1 MEDILKVDYAFY
13 ADKYKGSQTEA
24 EISDALDRAA
34 INIFIATYCR
44 TKASKLTPFQTQ
56 MAKMAICAEADY
68 LATTNDVNE
77 LDGITAYSIGD
88 VSISFDTSRTQ
99 AKICDKARSYL
110 LPTGLLNRCLW

>member
-1 MEDILKVDYAFY
+1 MDDILNVDYAFY
-13 ADKYKGSQTEA
+13 SEKYKGTQLEG
-24 EISDALDRAA
+24 EITDALKNAA
-34 INIFIATYCR
+34 INVYIATFCS

-88 VSISFDTSRTQ
+88 VSISFDTSKTQ
-99 AKICDKARSYL
+99 AKICDKARNYL
-110 LPTGLLNRCLW
+110 IPTGLLNRCLW

>member
-24 EISDALDRAA
+24 EIADALKNAA
-34 INIFIATYCR
+34 INVYIATFCR
-44 TKASKLTPFQTQ
+44 TKTSKLTPFQTQ

-88 VSISFDTSRTQ
+88 VSISFDTSKTQ
-99 AKICDKARSYL
+99 AKICDKARNYL
-110 LPTGLLNRCLW
+110 IPTGLLNRCLW